1 MIKLFESTDI
11 NAFSKFYRI
20 VKKKNQVSKENIFK
34 FIITSKSKMFDKRF
48 YFG

>member
-20 VKKKNQVSKENIFK
+20 VEKTNHVSKENIFK
-34 FIITSKSKMFDKRF
+34 FIIKSKMFKNIF
-48 YFG
+48 YLR

>member
-20 VKKKNQVSKENIFK
+20 VEKTNHVSKENIFK
-34 FIITSKSKMFDKRF
+34 FIITSKSKIFDNRF